1 MSGEIIQITI
11 TGVFS
16 MGVALGTIWLKHQ
29 LEMRK
34 NKKDQESYERI
45 SASDVDSMVEVQNYL
60 SSFREK
66 WNLDRIG
73 VFQFHNG
80 GKFFHGVPMKKYSQ
94 TFESTSPGISRTKE
108 YNQNVFVTEHP
119 SLIKHLN
126 EKEMFCVDAEDPVLD
141 YIREKVHKEGVLQ
154 IISAPIRCLSGQLI
168 GFIQVHTVKER
179 IKECPELAEDL
190 LDLASHLSGYIV
202 SRG

>member
-16 MGVALGTIWLKHQ
+16 MGVALGTVWLKHY

-34 NKKDQESYERI
+34 NVKDQESYERI
-45 SASDVDSMVEVQNYL
+45 SSADVDSMVEVQEYL
-60 SSFREK
+60 NSFRKK

-141 YIREKVHKEGVLQ
+141 YIREKVHKDGILQ

-179 IKECPELAEDL
+179 IKECPELEEDL
-190 LDLASHLSGYIV
+190 LALVSHLSGYIV

>member
-16 MGVALGTIWLKHQ
+16 MGVALGTIWLKHH
-29 LEMRK
+29 LETSK
-34 NKKDQESYERI
+34 AKKDQENYERI
-45 SASDVDSMVEVQNYL
+45 SSADVDSMVEVQEYL
-60 SSFREK
+60 NSFRKK

-141 YIREKVHKEGVLQ
+141 YIREKVHKEGILQ

-179 IKECPELAEDL
+179 IKECPELEEDL
-190 LDLASHLSGYIV
+190 LALVSHLSGYIV

>member
-1 MSGEIIQITI
+1 MAGEIIQITI
-11 TGVFS
+11 TGFFS
-16 MGVALGTIWLKHQ
+16 MGVALGTIWLKHH
-29 LEMRK
+29 LEIK
-34 NKKDQESYERI
+34 KTKKDQETYERI
-45 SASDVDSMVEVQNYL
+45 SSDDVDSMIEVQEYL
-60 SSFREK
+60 NSFRKK
-66 WNLDRIG
+66 WDLDRIG

-141 YIREKVHKEGVLQ
+141 YIREKVHKEGILQ

-179 IKECPELAEDL
+179 IKECPELEEDL
-190 LDLASHLSGYIV
+190 LALVSHLSGYIV

>member
-16 MGVALGTIWLKHQ
+16 MGVALGTIWLKHH

-108 YNQNVFVTEHP
+108 YNQNIFVTEHP

-126 EKEMFCVDAEDPVLD
+126 EKEMFCVDVEDPVLD

-190 LDLASHLSGYIV
+190 LDLVSHLSGYIV

>member
-1 MSGEIIQITI
+1 
-11 TGVFS
+11 
-16 MGVALGTIWLKHQ
+16 MGVALGTVWLKHY

-34 NKKDQESYERI
+34 TVKDQESYERI
-45 SASDVDSMVEVQNYL
+45 SSADVDSMVEVQEYL
-60 SSFREK
+60 NSFREK

-126 EKEMFCVDAEDPVLD
+126 EKEMFCVDSEDPVLD
-141 YIREKVHKEGVLQ
+141 YIREKVHKEGILQ
-154 IISAPIRCLSGQLI
+154 IISSPIRCLSGQLI

-179 IKECPELAEDL
+179 IKECPELTDDL
-190 LDLASHLSGYIV
+190 LDLVSHLSGYIV

>member
-16 MGVALGTIWLKHQ
+16 MGVALGTIWLKHH

-108 YNQNVFVTEHP
+108 YNQNIFVTEHP

-126 EKEMFCVDAEDPVLD
+126 EKEMFCAGAEDPVLD

>member
-16 MGVALGTIWLKHQ
+16 MGVALGTVWLKHY

-34 NKKDQESYERI
+34 TAKDQESYERI
-45 SASDVDSMVEVQNYL
+45 SSADVDSMVEVQEYL
-60 SSFREK
+60 NSFREK

-141 YIREKVHKEGVLQ
+141 YIREKVHKDGILQ

-179 IKECPELAEDL
+179 IRECPELTEDL
-190 LDLASHLSGYIV
+190 LDLVSHLSGYIV

>member
-1 MSGEIIQITI
+1 MSGEILQITI

-16 MGVALGTIWLKHQ
+16 MGVALGTIWLKHH
-29 LEMRK
+29 LETSKAKR
-34 NKKDQESYERI
+34 DQENYERI
-45 SASDVDSMVEVQNYL
+45 SSTDIDSMVEVQEYL
-60 SSFREK
+60 NSFRKK

-126 EKEMFCVDAEDPVLD
+126 EKEMFCVDVEDPVLD
-141 YIREKVHKEGVLQ
+141 YIREKVHKEGILQ
-154 IISAPIRCLSGQLI
+154 IISTPIRCLSGQLI
-168 GFIQVHTVKER
+168 GFIQIHTVKER
-179 IKECPELAEDL
+179 IKECPELKEDL
-190 LDLASHLSGYIV
+190 LDLASHLSGYIA
-202 SRG
+202 SRA

>member
-16 MGVALGTIWLKHQ
+16 IGVALGTVWLKHH

-34 NKKDQESYERI
+34 SIKDQESYERI
-45 SASDVDSMVEVQNYL
+45 SSADVDSMVEVQDYL
-60 SSFREK
+60 NTFRKK

-108 YNQNVFVTEHP
+108 YNQNIFVTEHP

-141 YIREKVHKEGVLQ
+141 YIREKVHKEGILQ

-179 IKECPELAEDL
+179 IKEGPELTEDL
-190 LDLASHLSGYIV
+190 LDLVSHLSGYIV

>member
-16 MGVALGTIWLKHQ
+16 MGVALGTIWLKHH

-108 YNQNVFVTEHP
+108 YNQNIFVTEHP

-126 EKEMFCVDAEDPVLD
+126 EKEMFCVDVEDPVLD

-190 LDLASHLSGYIV
+190 LDLVSHLSGYIV
-202 SRG
+202 SRV